1 MLGHESLANEM
12 VAVATEDRKE
22 HHVEPTALPDFANV
36 VPAGMVAL
44 AEAQRD
50 GFAYIKP

>member
-1 MLGHESLANEM
+1 VTFQVCHNAL
-12 VAVATEDRKE
+12 KE
-22 HHVEPTALPDFANV
+22 HHVEPTALSDFANV
-36 VPAGMVAL
+36 VPAGVVAL